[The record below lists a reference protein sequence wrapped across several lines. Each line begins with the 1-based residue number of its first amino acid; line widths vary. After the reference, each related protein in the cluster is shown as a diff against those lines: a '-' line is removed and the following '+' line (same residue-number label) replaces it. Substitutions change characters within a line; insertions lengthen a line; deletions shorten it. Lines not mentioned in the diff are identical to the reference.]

1 MYVYTIFCLSIN
13 ELMDIWIV
21 FTLWLLWISLQWGER
36 DHHNSM
42 ETWYAA
48 VNILFFPP
56 APHEIL
62 VPWLGIKP
70 RPLAVEAQSP
80 HLTGLPGNSYV
91 PVFCGHMFLFPLDI
105 YLRVQLLGYMV
116 TFGGTSGLFSKVATP
131 FYIPTS
137 IIWEFHFLHIF
148 VNVCY

>member
-1 MYVYTIFCLSIN
+1 M
-13 ELMDIWIV
+13 
-21 FTLWLLWISLQWGER
+21 
-36 DHHNSM
+36 
-42 ETWYAA
+42 
-48 VNILFFPP
+48 
-56 APHEIL
+56 
-62 VPWLGIKP
+62 
-70 RPLAVEAQSP
+70 EAQSP

-137 IIWEFHFLHIF
+137 II
-148 VNVCY
+148 